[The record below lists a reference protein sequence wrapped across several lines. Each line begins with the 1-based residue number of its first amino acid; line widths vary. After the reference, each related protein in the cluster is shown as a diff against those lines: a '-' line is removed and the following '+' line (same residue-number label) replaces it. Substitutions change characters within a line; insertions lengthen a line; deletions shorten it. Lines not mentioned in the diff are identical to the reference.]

1 MKQKNGFMATSLLYA
16 FFILFVA
23 LMMGIIANYAHNR
36 ILIKNANEEVA
47 KKLGKKLE
55 ENFSYGPNDV
65 SSNEA
70 GSLEE

>member
-36 ILIKNANEEVA
+36 ILLKTTNEEIA
-47 KKLGKKLE
+47 KKLGEKLE
-55 ENFSYGPNDV
+55 EDFTF
-65 SSNEA
+65 A
-70 GSLEE
+70 TEEDE